1 MSGAADNSDKLSV
14 CVVEYHP
21 LAARHI
27 ELLLQRD
34 PGIDLVPSDRLLEHP
49 LSRPVSIAAFVVDQ
63 GSLPMPLNRFLRF
76 LGVRFPKAKA
86 LVLDDRQS
94 DDDICRL
101 LFLGI
106 RGFLAYEDI
115 EANLVTA
122 VRAIADGHYWVPPRV
137 LEQYMQFSARL
148 PAPREDRVEGFTWRE
163 RRIIEL
169 VKRRLS
175 NKEISAILNVSEGTI
190 KFHLSNIFAKLG
202 VRDRHA
208 MIDVTSGHPHPL
220 TPKPK

>member
-1 MSGAADNSDKLSV
+1 
-14 CVVEYHP
+14 
-21 LAARHI
+21 
-27 ELLLQRD
+27 
-34 PGIDLVPSDRLLEHP
+34 
-49 LSRPVSIAAFVVDQ
+49 
-63 GSLPMPLNRFLRF
+63 
-76 LGVRFPKAKA
+76 
-86 LVLDDRQS
+86 
-94 DDDICRL
+94 
-101 LFLGI
+101 
-106 RGFLAYEDI
+106 
-115 EANLVTA
+115 
-122 VRAIADGHYWVPPRV
+122 
-137 LEQYMQFSARL
+137 MQFSARL

-220 TPKPK
+220 TSKPK